1 MAWINSDALR
11 VKFAKEESA
20 SARGGEYGT
29 PDQGR
34 HVIDFTIDWK
44 DLLSATAVIL
54 GNTATVA
61 NPQTG
66 SRVVVPKGFIP
77 EQMETTALVAFTS
90 SGTIGSSTMVIGL
103 NKQSDETALNAD
115 AFTTTSFVGGVFDAA
130 NENVVIKVGATG
142 VGDQFGVALTE
153 NGVISV
159 ANSAHAS
166 HPYTAGVLKCRLI
179 GRFGLA
185 SV

>member
-11 VKFAKEESA
+11 IKFGNEEAA
-20 SARGGEYGT
+20 SSRGGEYAAT
-29 PDQGR
+29 DQGR

-44 DLLSATAVIL
+44 DCLSATAVIL
-54 GNTATVA
+54 GDAATVA
-61 NPQTG
+61 NPITG
-66 SRVVVPKGFIP
+66 SRVFVPKGFIP

-90 SGTIGSSTMVIGL
+90 SGTIGTSTMVIGT
-103 NKQSDETALNAD
+103 NKQADETALNAD
-115 AFTTTSFVGGVFDAA
+115 AFTTTGFVGSVFDAA
-130 NENVVIKVGATG
+130 DENVVIKIGATG
-142 VGDQFGVALTE
+142 AGDGYGIATTE
-153 NGVISV
+153 NAVISV
-159 ANSAHAS
+159 ANSQHAS